1 MDPRFEAALLKLTS
15 LLPFGDRKY
24 ADVSPVLY
32 TGLNMRQHPQT
43 RSIVVDQVHYI
54 DKLKET
60 PTRHL
65 KDGLLDRDGQTL
77 YWSQLGALLWVAIN
91 TRPDIAYDV
100 SHFASFGTRPEKQHL
115 ASLNKLVRTLKAKE
129 YSLTFQKV
137 APNWSD
143 LALVVFTDAGHTSRP
158 SGHSQAGTMT
168 FWSPKAVLKG
178 ELTSAVLADFA
189 SCKIDRAVW
198 SSYAS
203 ELQAATIAA
212 DSSVSLLLLYEQ
224 MVSHSQPRVLVTDN
238 KGLYDS
244 IQTEKPSTR
253 QGQKMQS
260 LVYQI
265 LFDLVVDH
273 GFSTYWVN
281 AQHMLADGLKRQVK
295 QLRRPCGPH
304 TGCHGRY
311 EDKDHILY
319 HVR

>member
-1 MDPRFEAALLKLTS
+1 M
-15 LLPFGDRKY
+15 
-24 ADVSPVLY
+24 
-32 TGLNMRQHPQT
+32 
-43 RSIVVDQVHYI
+43 
-54 DKLKET
+54 
-60 PTRHL
+60 
-65 KDGLLDRDGQTL
+65 LDRDGQTL

-115 ASLNKLVRTLKAKE
+115 VSLNKLVRTLKAKE

-143 LALVVFTDAGHTSRP
+143 LSLVVFTDAGHTSRP

-203 ELQAATIAA
+203 ELQPATIAA

-224 MVSHSQPRVLVTDN
+224 ILHGLKAQAVKERLLSHSQPRVLVTDN

-281 AQHMLADGLKRQVK
+281 AQHMLADGLTKLSSSGGRVDLIRDVMVDTKRRITYCTTSGRKEK
-295 QLRRPCGPH
+295 QELQKLQPQPPASRDL
-304 TGCHGRY
+304 
-311 EDKDHILY
+311 ESSLD
-319 HVR
+319 V